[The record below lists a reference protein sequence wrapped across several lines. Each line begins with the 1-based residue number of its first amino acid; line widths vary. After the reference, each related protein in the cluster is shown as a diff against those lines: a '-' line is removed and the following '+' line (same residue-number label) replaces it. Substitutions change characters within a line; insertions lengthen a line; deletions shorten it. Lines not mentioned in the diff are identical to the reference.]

1 MKLKGGVFPL
11 LLKFLFYSIRDYF
24 SKNYGYHSSALTFFL
39 LLSIF
44 PLFIFLLSVFSLLAF
59 FNISYVYYILYNLF
73 PSFAKDILDNVLKFY
88 NTEVSI
94 NLSFF
99 SIFISLYF
107 SKDLFIAIQM
117 AFSYVWETEYKGN
130 RQNLIVA
137 VLSLPVLA
145 LIFTGIYI
153 FMLLLKFIQEI
164 KHFLESLDIFF
175 LNWLLE
181 IINFLNKNIKLLSYS
196 SNVLKVFIIWFFVFL
211 LFYYFTPKKVFKRDV
226 LVTSLIFTF
235 FLLVLEFLFKI
246 LLLNFLSKNPLFLT
260 LGSIFVFIMWAK
272 FSFDIILIGERFLY
286 YLSNKAEGKNL
297 PQ

>member
-1 MKLKGGVFPL
+1 
-11 LLKFLFYSIRDYF
+11 
-24 SKNYGYHSSALTFFL
+24 
-39 LLSIF
+39 
-44 PLFIFLLSVFSLLAF
+44 
-59 FNISYVYYILYNLF
+59 
-73 PSFAKDILDNVLKFY
+73 
-88 NTEVSI
+88 
-94 NLSFF
+94 
-99 SIFISLYF
+99 
-107 SKDLFIAIQM
+107 M

-164 KHFLESLDIFF
+164 KHFLESLNIFF
-175 LNWLLE
+175 LNWMLE

-272 FSFDIILIGERFLY
+272 FSFDIVLIGERFLY